1 NARIKGWTLYHRHA
15 CSKRTFSYVD
25 KRIFG
30 MLWRWCRRRHHQ
42 KSRKWIKAK
51 YFKRFGNRDWVF
63 TGIRRDGKG
72 KTHPVCLL
80 EAARVAIVRH
90 VKIRGDANPYD
101 PQWEG
106 YFEERLLRKMQS
118 TLAGR
123 GQVYWLWKR
132 QEGRCPGCGQ
142 FLQEEEDWHMHHK
155 VRRAHGGD
163 DKLDNLEL
171 YHANCHR
178 QRHS

>member
-1 NARIKGWTLYHRHA
+1 FLAGIREVIKKQGGHGTAGGMGAGVNARIKGWGLDHRPA
-15 CSKRTFSYVD
+15 CSKRTFSDVE
-25 KRIFG
+25 KRSFCVLLG
-30 MLWRWCRRRHHQ
+30 WGRGRQQQ
-42 KSRKWIKAK
+42 KSRKGIKAT

-90 VKIRGDANPYD
+90 VKIRGDANQYD

-123 GQVYWLWKR
+123 GQVYW
-132 QEGRCPGCGQ
+132 
-142 FLQEEEDWHMHHK
+142 
-155 VRRAHGGD
+155 
-163 DKLDNLEL
+163 
-171 YHANCHR
+171 
-178 QRHS
+178 